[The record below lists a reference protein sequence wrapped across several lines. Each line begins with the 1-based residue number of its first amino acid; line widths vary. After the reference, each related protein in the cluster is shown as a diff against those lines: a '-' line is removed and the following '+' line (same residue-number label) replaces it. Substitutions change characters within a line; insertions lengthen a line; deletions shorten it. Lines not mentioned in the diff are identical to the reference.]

1 MKAAIHPNWFPEAKV
16 SCACGQMFTT
26 GSTVPEI
33 RVELCSNCHPFYTG
47 TQKFVD
53 TLGQV
58 DRFIK
63 KTEISRIKQIE
74 RKQIMEARQKRA
86 VKTKSDKPS
95 LKDLLLQ
102 ARKTASS

>member
-63 KTEISRIKQIE
+63 KTEISRVKQIE